1 MINHPKHPKHPRY
14 IREKQISSTN
24 SSSQESI
31 TSNKNET
38 QTKQVEESTK
48 TVVKLGIEKEI
59 ENIFESENFINL
71 VNKYSDES
79 IFSKNKKVLI
89 ILGQEQQDLN
99 IIVNFF
105 KDNKLSLERNTH
117 KDWYFSKKNPVDNP
131 EILDSFRGYVTY
143 KSPYLNSEAS
153 TQELTLDKFL
163 LPKILSTAPTKFILA
178 VKNIDTTKNAEE
190 GIKNIA
196 QIFKKFTQLL
206 GNVDINEGN
215 VAIVVTDSKPSD
227 DKERISNIFHDA
239 IELCNFNDKQKSFIN
254 KIQDSIYLLPQASE
268 QAKDYKAL
276 PSFKSGNYI
285 TQNENNKIT
294 IDEKLIPYFI
304 IQTVKNNIT
313 NEVSKFK
320 ELVYAKWE
328 KEKSLVFKFKV
339 SNNTDKLQ
347 KLVETIKNYKA
358 TDNSNKTIG
367 SFLEVVKEL
376 NQILETPNSKLESFL
391 NYLKHFSDTKL
402 SDQHDLDIIDVKDWF
417 STLFASF
424 NKIDLEAELIE
435 SFKTVLKS
443 DEFSFVG
450 KLNDA
455 IKDFYQDIKN
465 SKILDINQINNIE
478 NLKAFLKSIKDA
490 KIQNLKDITDTLTNN
505 IHCISFKSLDMSKII
520 LDSIS
525 NFKKLVSSIS
535 EQQAKSLWTCI
546 TAFKSIDEK
555 SFTEVIYSKLLH
567 SQIAPMQEQSA
578 YNSLGE
584 LLIATHGSI
593 AFHNKQDELYKNQLA
608 EIYCQ
613 HAQVV
618 SIPSAIDLYKKAA
631 ALDSVKANTKLGNIY
646 LQQREYAKALEYLRK
661 TKCIDDEEKAFNGLI
676 DDMMHNSQINNRNLA
691 DEYLLQAGYYK
702 KHSRIDDATK
712 AYLIAIGKMEGIV
725 EPKDYLK
732 LSDIY
737 RNLANTVLP
746 NNNNKTEYFMQ
757 ATGYK
762 ELAEKFD
769 IPQNIEQDTSVDF
782 SRPIYDPKDVL
793 LSGDD
798 SDYYSDSGN

>member
-1 MINHPKHPKHPRY
+1 MNNEKTPLKHTKH
-14 IREKQISSTN
+14 IRKKPVGLAA
-24 SSSQESI
+24 SSSQASI
-31 TSNKNET
+31 TSNQNET
-38 QTKQVEESTK
+38 QTKQVEESIK
-48 TVVKLGIEKEI
+48 TGAKLGIEKEI

-71 VNKYSDES
+71 VSKYSDES
-79 IFSKNKKVLI
+79 IFSKDKKVLI

-131 EILDSFRGYVTY
+131 EILDNFRGYVTY

-215 VAIVVTDSKPSD
+215 VAIVVTDSKPDD

-313 NEVSKFK
+313 NDVSKFK

-391 NYLKHFSDTKL
+391 
-402 SDQHDLDIIDVKDWF
+402 
-417 STLFASF
+417 
-424 NKIDLEAELIE
+424 
-435 SFKTVLKS
+435 
-443 DEFSFVG
+443 
-450 KLNDA
+450 
-455 IKDFYQDIKN
+455 
-465 SKILDINQINNIE
+465 
-478 NLKAFLKSIKDA
+478 
-490 KIQNLKDITDTLTNN
+490 
-505 IHCISFKSLDMSKII
+505 KSL
-520 LDSIS
+520 S
-525 NFKKLVSSIS
+525 N
-535 EQQAKSLWTCI
+535 
-546 TAFKSIDEK
+546 
-555 SFTEVIYSKLLH
+555 
-567 SQIAPMQEQSA
+567 
-578 YNSLGE
+578 
-584 LLIATHGSI
+584 
-593 AFHNKQDELYKNQLA
+593 
-608 EIYCQ
+608 
-613 HAQVV
+613 
-618 SIPSAIDLYKKAA
+618 
-631 ALDSVKANTKLGNIY
+631 
-646 LQQREYAKALEYLRK
+646 
-661 TKCIDDEEKAFNGLI
+661 
-676 DDMMHNSQINNRNLA
+676 
-691 DEYLLQAGYYK
+691 
-702 KHSRIDDATK
+702 
-712 AYLIAIGKMEGIV
+712 
-725 EPKDYLK
+725 
-732 LSDIY
+732 
-737 RNLANTVLP
+737 
-746 NNNNKTEYFMQ
+746 
-757 ATGYK
+757 
-762 ELAEKFD
+762 
-769 IPQNIEQDTSVDF
+769 
-782 SRPIYDPKDVL
+782 
-793 LSGDD
+793 
-798 SDYYSDSGN
+798 

>member
-1 MINHPKHPKHPRY
+1 MINHPKHPKHPKHPRY

-48 TVVKLGIEKEI
+48 TVAKLGIEKEI

-89 ILGQEQQDLN
+89 ILGQEQEDLN

-143 KSPYLNSEAS
+143 KSPYLNSKAS

-215 VAIVVTDSKPSD
+215 VAIVVTDSKPDD

-391 NYLKHFSDTKL
+391 NYLKHFSD
-402 SDQHDLDIIDVKDWF
+402 
-417 STLFASF
+417 
-424 NKIDLEAELIE
+424 
-435 SFKTVLKS
+435 
-443 DEFSFVG
+443 
-450 KLNDA
+450 
-455 IKDFYQDIKN
+455 
-465 SKILDINQINNIE
+465 IN
-478 NLKAFLKSIKDA
+478 
-490 KIQNLKDITDTLTNN
+490 
-505 IHCISFKSLDMSKII
+505 
-520 LDSIS
+520 
-525 NFKKLVSSIS
+525 
-535 EQQAKSLWTCI
+535 
-546 TAFKSIDEK
+546 
-555 SFTEVIYSKLLH
+555 
-567 SQIAPMQEQSA
+567 
-578 YNSLGE
+578 
-584 LLIATHGSI
+584 
-593 AFHNKQDELYKNQLA
+593 
-608 EIYCQ
+608 
-613 HAQVV
+613 
-618 SIPSAIDLYKKAA
+618 
-631 ALDSVKANTKLGNIY
+631 
-646 LQQREYAKALEYLRK
+646 
-661 TKCIDDEEKAFNGLI
+661 
-676 DDMMHNSQINNRNLA
+676 
-691 DEYLLQAGYYK
+691 
-702 KHSRIDDATK
+702 
-712 AYLIAIGKMEGIV
+712 
-725 EPKDYLK
+725 
-732 LSDIY
+732 
-737 RNLANTVLP
+737 
-746 NNNNKTEYFMQ
+746 
-757 ATGYK
+757 
-762 ELAEKFD
+762 
-769 IPQNIEQDTSVDF
+769 
-782 SRPIYDPKDVL
+782 
-793 LSGDD
+793 
-798 SDYYSDSGN
+798 